1 MNDDFSF
8 DFLFCVNH
16 LTAFL
21 IDLNFAP
28 IYILIPNILAR
39 SMNGLLDMFLFDYK
53 EARIK

>member
-16 LTAFL
+16 LRALL
-21 IDLNFAP
+21 INSNFAP
-28 IYILIPNILAR
+28 IYILIPHIIAR
-39 SMNGLLDMFLFDYK
+39 SMNGLLDMFSFDYK